1 MKIAEIRKKSLV
13 VICSNNERTVVA
25 RYEDEN
31 GTYIFNEELK
41 KEYLI
46 SRSGNVYDATYL
58 GS

>member
-1 MKIAEIRKKSLV
+1 MKISRIKKNYLQ

-25 RYEDEN
+25 SYKDEG
-31 GTYIFNEELK
+31 GTYIFNEQLE

-46 SRSGNVYDATYL
+46 SPKGHVYDSTFI